1 MGERR
6 RKEAHYRSLW
16 PVKKVLLEPL
26 SVTAQTT
33 LWNYAGSRSQREPK
47 RPKGD
52 AVRSADFR
60 GVVCGALAPVGDLKR
75 AHNPKV
81 AGSNPAPATR
91 ANRALED
98 GQPPRSFVPFG

>member
-16 PVKKVLLEPL
+16 PVGQKLARCPPGEPHGGRNDLLEPL

-33 LWNYAGSRSQREPK
+33 RRNYPGSCSQREPK

-52 AVRSADFR
+52 VVRSDDFR
-60 GVVCGALAPVGDLKR
+60 GFVCGALVL
-75 AHNPKV
+75 V
-81 AGSNPAPATR
+81 
-91 ANRALED
+91 
-98 GQPPRSFVPFG
+98 VI